1 MSGRSVRAETRSRA
15 KDDIKRVMAAI
26 EKVRKWEK
34 KWVTVGDT
42 SLRIYKWVPVTEP
55 KVDDKNKNKKKGKD
69 EKCGSEVTTPE
80 NSSSPG
86 MMDMHDDNSN
96 QSSIADASPIKQE
109 NSSNSSPAP
118 EQNSATQA
126 DGTEV
131 KSDETQA
138 DAKEQPGSE
147 DTSDEQNS
155 QSSMENS
162 MNSSEKAEI
171 QSSGENDITTE
182 ASKNSQVILIKYR
195 KATFTNSIST
205 LKKKFKKN
213 CQEANHAYI
222 YFLSCVTK
230 ITLNHRILEYQGWKG
245 PQEVI

>member
-1 MSGRSVRAETRSRA
+1 
-15 KDDIKRVMAAI
+15 
-26 EKVRKWEK
+26 EK

-55 KVDDKNKNKKKGKD
+55 KVDDKNKSKKKGKD

-118 EQNSATQA
+118 EQSLTTQA

-131 KSDETQA
+131 KSDEPQTE
-138 DAKEQPGSE
+138 AKEQPGSE

-171 QSSGENDITTE
+171 QSSGENDVITE
-182 ASKNSQVILIKYR
+182 ASKNSQVTFECKSPILWNLEENI
-195 KATFTNSIST
+195 F
-205 LKKKFKKN
+205 LKGKFK
-213 CQEANHAYI
+213 EAIQDSEGVPPSKKMKVEASQQNVEEI
-222 YFLSCVTK
+222 
-230 ITLNHRILEYQGWKG
+230 
-245 PQEVI
+245 

>member
-118 EQNSATQA
+118 EPTSAVPGE
-126 DGTEV
+126 GTDT
-131 KSDETQA
+131 KADETQA
-138 DAKEQPGSE
+138 DGKELPGAE
-147 DTSDEQNS
+147 DASDEQNS

-162 MNSSEKAEI
+162 MNSSEKVERQPSGDAGLAAEASAI
-171 QSSGENDITTE
+171 SQIGTFLYSLSRIREHPVIRPGHPGCLAERDTWAQSSGNRVCRRRKHPIT
-182 ASKNSQVILIKYR
+182 Q
-195 KATFTNSIST
+195 
-205 LKKKFKKN
+205 
-213 CQEANHAYI
+213 
-222 YFLSCVTK
+222 
-230 ITLNHRILEYQGWKG
+230 
-245 PQEVI
+245 P

>member
-118 EQNSATQA
+118 EPNSSVSC
-126 DGTEV
+126 DGTGTNT
-131 KSDETQA
+131 KADEAQA
-138 DAKEQPGSE
+138 EGKELPGAEDA
-147 DTSDEQNS
+147 SDEQNS
-155 QSSMENS
+155 QSSVENS
-162 MNSSEKAEI
+162 NSSEKVERQPSGDGGLAAET
-171 QSSGENDITTE
+171 SSISQDLEGGPPSKKMKLE
-182 ASKNSQVILIKYR
+182 ASQQNS
-195 KATFTNSIST
+195 
-205 LKKKFKKN
+205 
-213 CQEANHAYI
+213 E
-222 YFLSCVTK
+222 
-230 ITLNHRILEYQGWKG
+230 EM
-245 PQEVI
+245 

>member
-1 MSGRSVRAETRSRA
+1 MLTR
-15 KDDIKRVMAAI
+15 
-26 EKVRKWEK
+26 EK

-182 ASKNSQVILIKYR
+182 ASKNSQDSEGVPP
-195 KATFTNSIST
+195 S
-205 LKKKFKKN
+205 KKMKV
-213 CQEANHAYI
+213 EASQQNVEEI
-222 YFLSCVTK
+222 
-230 ITLNHRILEYQGWKG
+230 
-245 PQEVI
+245 

>member
-1 MSGRSVRAETRSRA
+1 MPRVPSYQGAELGVKATSVPSGIVPLPFQGLWLVPCHRDEQVPAPSRLN
-15 KDDIKRVMAAI
+15 DGLFLILHR
-26 EKVRKWEK
+26 EK

-96 QSSIADASPIKQE
+96 QSSLADASPIKQE

-118 EQNSATQA
+118 EPNSAMPSDGTEAKVDEAQA
-126 DGTEV
+126 DGKEHPGA
-131 KSDETQA
+131 E
-138 DAKEQPGSE
+138 DA
-147 DTSDEQNS
+147 SDEQNS

-162 MNSSEKAEI
+162 MNSSEKVERQPSAE
-171 QSSGENDITTE
+171 SGLAAEMSTISQDLEGVPPSKKMKLE
-182 ASKNSQVILIKYR
+182 ASQQNS
-195 KATFTNSIST
+195 
-205 LKKKFKKN
+205 
-213 CQEANHAYI
+213 E
-222 YFLSCVTK
+222 
-230 ITLNHRILEYQGWKG
+230 EM
-245 PQEVI
+245 

>member
-55 KVDDKNKNKKKGKD
+55 KVDDKNKNKKKSKD

-182 ASKNSQVILIKYR
+182 ASKNSQKLLLLLEGVTSGSLVFVVAEYGAEVSHSLITCYCCCFGVYTV
-195 KATFTNSIST
+195 ASCLESG
-205 LKKKFKKN
+205 
-213 CQEANHAYI
+213 
-222 YFLSCVTK
+222 FLPYVT
-230 ITLNHRILEYQGWKG
+230 R
-245 PQEVI
+245 

>member
-118 EQNSATQA
+118 EPTPSVPGDGA
-126 DGTEV
+126 DS
-131 KSDETQA
+131 KADEA
-138 DAKEQPGSE
+138 PAEGKELPGAEDA
-147 DTSDEQNS
+147 SDEQNA
-155 QSSMENS
+155 QSPAENS
-162 MNSSEKAEI
+162 MNSAEKVERQPPGDAGPGAETSSVAQVPRSRSQRGSQSGREPAGVSGDLEGGPPSKKMKLEASQ
-171 QSSGENDITTE
+171 QSSEE
-182 ASKNSQVILIKYR
+182 M
-195 KATFTNSIST
+195 
-205 LKKKFKKN
+205 
-213 CQEANHAYI
+213 
-222 YFLSCVTK
+222 
-230 ITLNHRILEYQGWKG
+230 
-245 PQEVI
+245 

>member
-1 MSGRSVRAETRSRA
+1 
-15 KDDIKRVMAAI
+15 MAAI

-118 EQNSATQA
+118 EPHSAVPGEGADPKADEAQA
-126 DGTEV
+126 DGKELPGA
-131 KSDETQA
+131 E
-138 DAKEQPGSE
+138 DA
-147 DTSDEQNS
+147 SDEQNS

-162 MNSSEKAEI
+162 MNSSEKGERQPSGDAGLAAEMSAI
-171 QSSGENDITTE
+171 SQDLEGVPPSKKMKLEASQQSSEE
-182 ASKNSQVILIKYR
+182 M
-195 KATFTNSIST
+195 
-205 LKKKFKKN
+205 
-213 CQEANHAYI
+213 
-222 YFLSCVTK
+222 
-230 ITLNHRILEYQGWKG
+230 
-245 PQEVI
+245 

>member
-42 SLRIYKWVPVTEP
+42 SLRIFKWVPVTEP
-55 KVDDKNKNKKKGKD
+55 KTDEKSKSKKKGKD

-109 NSSNSSPAP
+109 NSSNASPAP
-118 EQNSATQA
+118 EQAPAPQGESTEAKPEESQASAK
-126 DGTEV
+126 D
-131 KSDETQA
+131 
-138 DAKEQPGSE
+138 
-147 DTSDEQNS
+147 
-155 QSSMENS
+155 QSSPEGKNPNSLENS
-162 MNSSEKAEI
+162 GTSSEKAEA
-171 QSSGENDITTE
+171 QPSGDKDSSSEVAQTTPVFHLGILKESEEGAPPSKKVKTE
-182 ASKNSQVILIKYR
+182 A
-195 KATFTNSIST
+195 
-205 LKKKFKKN
+205 
-213 CQEANHAYI
+213 
-222 YFLSCVTK
+222 
-230 ITLNHRILEYQGWKG
+230 
-245 PQEVI
+245 PQPGFEES

>member
-55 KVDDKNKNKKKGKD
+55 KVDEKNKSKKKGKD

-118 EQNSATQA
+118 EPTSAVPGDGAETKADEAQA
-126 DGTEV
+126 DGKEHPGAEDA
-131 KSDETQA
+131 SDEHNL
-138 DAKEQPGSE
+138 P
-147 DTSDEQNS
+147 
-155 QSSMENS
+155 SSMENS
-162 MNSSEKAEI
+162 MNSSEKVER
-171 QSSGENDITTE
+171 QPSGDAGLATDASAISQDLEGVPPSKKMKLE
-182 ASKNSQVILIKYR
+182 ASQQNS
-195 KATFTNSIST
+195 
-205 LKKKFKKN
+205 
-213 CQEANHAYI
+213 E
-222 YFLSCVTK
+222 
-230 ITLNHRILEYQGWKG
+230 EM
-245 PQEVI
+245 

>member
-55 KVDDKNKNKKKGKD
+55 KVDDKNKNKKKSKD

-118 EQNSATQA
+118 EPTPSAPG
-126 DGTEV
+126 DGTDSKADEAQAEG
-131 KSDETQA
+131 KELPGAEDASDE
-138 DAKEQPGSE
+138 P
-147 DTSDEQNS
+147 NS
-155 QSSMENS
+155 QSPAENS
-162 MNSSEKAEI
+162 MSSAENVER
-171 QSSGENDITTE
+171 QPPGDAGPGAETSSV
-182 ASKNSQVILIKYR
+182 SQVPRSRSQRGSQIGREPVGVSGDSEGGPPSKKMKLE
-195 KATFTNSIST
+195 TSQQNS
-205 LKKKFKKN
+205 
-213 CQEANHAYI
+213 E
-222 YFLSCVTK
+222 
-230 ITLNHRILEYQGWKG
+230 EM
-245 PQEVI
+245 

>member
-1 MSGRSVRAETRSRA
+1 MPWAVLGSGGASSPNLPRAPGSSATCTR
-15 KDDIKRVMAAI
+15 
-26 EKVRKWEK
+26 EK

-118 EQNSATQA
+118 EPTPSVPGDGA
-126 DGTEV
+126 DS
-131 KSDETQA
+131 KADEA
-138 DAKEQPGSE
+138 PAEGKELPGAEDA
-147 DTSDEQNS
+147 SDEQNAQS
-155 QSSMENS
+155 PAENAMNSAEKVERQPPGDAGPGAETSSVAQDLEGGPPSKKMKLEASQQSSEEM
-162 MNSSEKAEI
+162 
-171 QSSGENDITTE
+171 
-182 ASKNSQVILIKYR
+182 
-195 KATFTNSIST
+195 
-205 LKKKFKKN
+205 
-213 CQEANHAYI
+213 
-222 YFLSCVTK
+222 
-230 ITLNHRILEYQGWKG
+230 
-245 PQEVI
+245 

>member
-118 EQNSATQA
+118 EPNSAAPGDGTDTKVDEAQA
-126 DGTEV
+126 DGKELPGA
-131 KSDETQA
+131 E
-138 DAKEQPGSE
+138 DA
-147 DTSDEQNS
+147 SDEQNS

-162 MNSSEKAEI
+162 MNSSEQVDRQPSGDAGLAAETSTISQMIGTVWYSLSRI
-171 QSSGENDITTE
+171 QERPVAGLVTGPTVEETHSTPLGVSPV
-182 ASKNSQVILIKYR
+182 SQ
-195 KATFTNSIST
+195 
-205 LKKKFKKN
+205 
-213 CQEANHAYI
+213 
-222 YFLSCVTK
+222 
-230 ITLNHRILEYQGWKG
+230 
-245 PQEVI
+245 P

>member
-55 KVDDKNKNKKKGKD
+55 KVDDKSKNKKKGKD

-118 EQNSATQA
+118 EPSSAGPGDGPDNKADEAQA
-126 DGTEV
+126 DGRELPGA
-131 KSDETQA
+131 E
-138 DAKEQPGSE
+138 DA
-147 DTSDEQNS
+147 SDEQNS
-155 QSSMENS
+155 QSSVENS
-162 MNSSEKAEI
+162 MNSSEKVERQPSGDAGLAAETSTI
-171 QSSGENDITTE
+171 SQDLEGVPPSKKMKLE
-182 ASKNSQVILIKYR
+182 ASQQNS
-195 KATFTNSIST
+195 
-205 LKKKFKKN
+205 
-213 CQEANHAYI
+213 E
-222 YFLSCVTK
+222 
-230 ITLNHRILEYQGWKG
+230 EM
-245 PQEVI
+245 

>member
-1 MSGRSVRAETRSRA
+1 MRVPRHTWASEQMANGAEVTDCCHGPGHVSQPQPLCTNTWGGHWVAATASTLPCALAPLVLPAASTRR
-15 KDDIKRVMAAI
+15 
-26 EKVRKWEK
+26 EK

-118 EQNSATQA
+118 EPPSTVPGDGGEAKADEAQA
-126 DGTEV
+126 DGKELPGA
-131 KSDETQA
+131 E
-138 DAKEQPGSE
+138 DA
-147 DTSDEQNS
+147 SDEQNS

-162 MNSSEKAEI
+162 MNSSEKVERQPSGDAALPAETPAI
-171 QSSGENDITTE
+171 SQDLEGGPP
-182 ASKNSQVILIKYR
+182 SKKMKLETSQPNS
-195 KATFTNSIST
+195 
-205 LKKKFKKN
+205 
-213 CQEANHAYI
+213 E
-222 YFLSCVTK
+222 
-230 ITLNHRILEYQGWKG
+230 EM
-245 PQEVI
+245 

>member
-1 MSGRSVRAETRSRA
+1 MRPLHGRSPGGPPAPAASETMSGRSVRAETRSRA

-86 MMDMHDDNSN
+86 MMDMHALVPGAQHGPEKQDDNSN

-118 EQNSATQA
+118 EPNSAVPG
-126 DGTEV
+126 DGT
-131 KSDETQA
+131 
-138 DAKEQPGSE
+138 DAKADEAQTDGKELPGAE
-147 DTSDEQNS
+147 DASDEQNS

-162 MNSSEKAEI
+162 MNSSEQVERQPSGDAGLAAETSTI
-171 QSSGENDITTE
+171 SQDLEGVPPSKKMKLD
-182 ASKNSQVILIKYR
+182 ASQQNS
-195 KATFTNSIST
+195 
-205 LKKKFKKN
+205 
-213 CQEANHAYI
+213 E
-222 YFLSCVTK
+222 
-230 ITLNHRILEYQGWKG
+230 EM
-245 PQEVI
+245 

>member
-118 EQNSATQA
+118 EPNSAA
-126 DGTEV
+126 PGDGTDTKV
-131 KSDETQA
+131 DEAQVDGKELPGA
-138 DAKEQPGSE
+138 EGLYSREKEDNNNCKDA
-147 DTSDEQNS
+147 SDEQNS

-162 MNSSEKAEI
+162 MNSSEQVERQPSGDAGLAAETSTI
-171 QSSGENDITTE
+171 SQDLEGVPPSKKMKLE
-182 ASKNSQVILIKYR
+182 ASQQNS
-195 KATFTNSIST
+195 
-205 LKKKFKKN
+205 
-213 CQEANHAYI
+213 E
-222 YFLSCVTK
+222 
-230 ITLNHRILEYQGWKG
+230 EM
-245 PQEVI
+245 